1 LADVRLLNLA
11 SRVLSV
17 RMNKVIREEKQLVY
31 SIGAASRPAT
41 VWPGFGIFQA
51 GAPTQVEKV
60 PELVRTFAGIYD
72 EFAKDGPTDDEI
84 AVAKKQVY
92 NTFDEQV
99 KDPGYWTAQL
109 GTLTYRDR
117 RLDDIIGLRAAY
129 EPLTAEQV
137 RLAFGKHDTTES
149 RMVFTVIPEAPAPA
163 PAPAPAATPAA
174 GSGAK
179 P

>member
-1 LADVRLLNLA
+1 
-11 SRVLSV
+11 VLSV

-117 RLDDIIGLRAAY
+117 RLDDIIGLREAY

-137 RLAFGKHDTTES
+137 RLAFGKYDTTES
-149 RMVFTVIPEAPAPA
+149 RMVFTVIPEAPAQA
-163 PAPAPAATPAA
+163 PAPAPPATPAA
-174 GSGAK
+174 GAGAK